1 MTIKGR
7 NPATIGAAIP
17 DDGAMRG
24 FARIGALLF
33 DHGLPRRPD
42 VYDLLWRYVRD
53 ENHLLSLAVDRA
65 IAVGRLDLGTVGDL
79 RRTHCSDI
87 SAEDVS
93 ALIKAAH
100 DQAEALSRHVE
111 GGGTDLGDF
120 GRAIAGG
127 GARLA
132 VPLDA
137 PGLALLLE
145 QFGAATATMQAATA
159 RLEGELATT
168 VGEARALA
176 DKLVAAERAAIIG
189 PLTGVLNRRGRRRQ
203 PRPVDLLCRCHR
215 GPPRLRLRHADRPCR
230 PRTLRRQA
238 HGA

>member
-17 DDGAMRG
+17 DDGAMRA

-33 DHGLPRRPD
+33 DHGLPPRPD

-53 ENHLLSLAVDRA
+53 ENHLLSMVVDRA

-93 ALIKAAH
+93 ALIEAAH
-100 DQAEALSRHVE
+100 DQAEVLSHHLE
-111 GGGTDLGDF
+111 GGRTNLADF
-120 GRAIAGG
+120 GRAIAHG

-137 PGLALLLE
+137 TGLALLLE
-145 QFGAATATMQAATA
+145 QFGAATATMQAANA

-168 VGEARALA
+168 AGEARALA
-176 DKLVAAERAAIIG
+176 DKLGAAERAAIID
-189 PLTGVLNRRGRRRQ
+189 PLTGVLNRHGRRRQ
-203 PRPVDLLCRCHR
+203 PRPGDLLCRCHR
-215 GPPRLRLRHADRPCR
+215 GPPR
-230 PRTLRRQA
+230 
-238 HGA
+238 